1 MKIKTIK
8 KGKYQLDKWQENE
21 SFFVKFYNNN
31 KKEYNRLIKYYRF
44 RNEQQADDYIKE
56 TLNNIKARAEEK
68 EKRKQE
74 RLSFKNPAKVGDIL
88 VESWGYDQTNID
100 YYQVVK
106 VSKKSVQIRAINS
119 QYLESD
125 HFTQD
130 RVKPAKNSFKDK
142 KPLTKMVRGGWSND
156 KNDYYVKMSSYST
169 ASLWDNA
176 PNYQTSIGFGH

>member
-8 KGKYQLDKWQENE
+8 QGKYQLDKWQENE

-31 KKEYNRLIKYYRF
+31 KREYNRLIKYYRF

-106 VSKKSVQIRAINS
+106 VNKKSVQIRAINS
-119 QYLESD
+119 HYLESD
-125 HFTQD
+125 HFIQD
-130 RVKPAKNSFKDK
+130 KVKPAKNSFKDEK
-142 KPLTKMVRGGWSND
+142 ALTKIVKGGSSND

-169 ASLWDNA
+169 ASLWDNR